1 MVKHQTNAF
10 VQLMQA
16 FLLSHTIEILT
27 LTTVI
32 IILIFIIKQ
41 IWQGR
46 LGYQTIMG

>member
-16 FLLSHTIEILT
+16 FIVSHTIEILA

-32 IILIFIIKQ
+32 ILLTIIIKQ